1 MTTYP
6 SATGDTDL
14 PIPTSVHR
22 PETGWARAR
31 RLRRGRVA
39 VRTCVP
45 AVLES
50 GAAPGTRGGAE
61 WNIVRGD
68 D

>member
-1 MTTYP
+1 MTT
-6 SATGDTDL
+6 DTD
-14 PIPTSVHR
+14 PPTLR

-39 VRTCVP
+39 LRTCLP
-45 AVLES
+45 ALLTAD
-50 GAAPGTRGGAE
+50 AAPGMRRDAE